1 MRTLRSILL
10 VPLSLVLLGGCAPKE
25 ERFESVLQ
33 FVSRT
38 DVEKNDKGEVEQVDF
53 EFEWDPC
60 PGDQFQVVRGGK
72 ELAKCMEKYQK
83 GDYVAATVKHFWDPH
98 GFYRWDVE
106 KIGDCSR
113 DIELTSEG
121 SFERSQDCTDHKMY
135 GRSAGFACSR
145 RPFKKLVG
153 VCPFMARQ

>member
-60 PGDQFQVVRGGK
+60 PGDQFQIVRGGK
-72 ELAKCMEKYQK
+72 ELAKCMEKYEK
-83 GDYVAATVKHFWDPH
+83 GDYVQATVKHFWDPH

-121 SFERSQDCTDHKMY
+121 SFERSQECSEHKMY
-135 GRSAGFACSR
+135 GRSTGFDCSR
-145 RPFKKLVG
+145 RPFRKLLG